1 MSKND
6 CTKIQKRVHA
16 EIEELEPNILWLLS
30 ILLSRSAIYVCH
42 CNTIESSKSNK
53 FIVLKVLR
61 FLSVKLWVYVQRR
74 HFAHL

>member
-30 ILLSRSAIYVCH
+30 ILLDPLFTSAIARHNKVFKIQQINCFKSFK
-42 CNTIESSKSNK
+42 ILISK
-53 FIVLKVLR
+53 IMGLCPT
-61 FLSVKLWVYVQRR
+61 
-74 HFAHL
+74 

>member
-30 ILLSRSAIYVCH
+30 ILLDPLFTCAIA
-42 CNTIESSKSNK
+42 T
-53 FIVLKVLR
+53 
-61 FLSVKLWVYVQRR
+61 Q
-74 HFAHL
+74 